1 VSGKHTPGPW
11 KEADYIIWP
20 ANGGDAQFPVHAR
33 KRGRIALALTKQ
45 ADARLISA
53 APELLEALQGLLAEA
68 HSASK
73 RLHEMSVWSQR
84 ARAAIEKATGSA
96 E

>member
-1 VSGKHTPGPW
+1 VSAQHTPGSI
-11 KEADYIIWP
+11 A
-20 ANGGDAQFPVHAR
+20 
-33 KRGRIALALTKQ
+33 ALAEQARMMPWEKSVEDVPHSARWAFKQ
-45 ADARLISA
+45 AITADHYL
-53 APELLEALQGLLAEA
+53 ELLEALQGLLAEA

-84 ARAAIEKATGSA
+84 ARAAIEKATGST